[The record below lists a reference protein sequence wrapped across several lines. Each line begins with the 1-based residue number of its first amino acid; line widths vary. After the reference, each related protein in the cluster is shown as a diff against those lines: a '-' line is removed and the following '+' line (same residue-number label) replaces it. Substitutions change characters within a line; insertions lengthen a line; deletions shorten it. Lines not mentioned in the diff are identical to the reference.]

1 MPLLWIRS
9 IFGIFAMPSQ
19 CCVLVVVFF
28 FWIMG
33 GLKNKFLAT
42 FVDAKEFFE
51 LLLEFR
57 AFAKPKHLD
66 ALTSSCSW
74 QVVNVPVVPVVPGH
88 AC

>member
-1 MPLLWIRS
+1 M
-9 IFGIFAMPSQ
+9 
-19 CCVLVVVFF
+19 
-28 FWIMG
+28 
-33 GLKNKFLAT
+33 KNKFLAT

-51 LLLEFR
+51 LLLELR

-66 ALTSSCSW
+66 ARTSSCSW